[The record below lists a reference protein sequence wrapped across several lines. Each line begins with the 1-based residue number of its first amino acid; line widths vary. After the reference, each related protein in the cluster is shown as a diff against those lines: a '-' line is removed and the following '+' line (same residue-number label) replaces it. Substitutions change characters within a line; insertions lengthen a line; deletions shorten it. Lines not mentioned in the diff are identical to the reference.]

1 MLKRLSLLWTLV
13 RGDARVLWRALRHPG
28 SPRWLKPAVALLA
41 LYLVWPA
48 DLVPDL
54 MPVLGLAD
62 DLVLIPLAV
71 RFLLNRL
78 PPALRAELEAARTT

>member
-13 RGDARVLWRALRHPG
+13 RGDARVLWRALRHPA

-54 MPVLGLAD
+54 IPVLGLAD

-78 PPALRAELEAARTT
+78 PPALRAELEAARST

>member
-13 RGDARVLWRALRHPG
+13 RGDARLLWRALRHPG
-28 SPRWLKPAVALLA
+28 SPVWLKPAVALLA
-41 LYLVWPA
+41 LYLVWPL
-48 DLVPDL
+48 DLVSDL
-54 MPVLGLAD
+54 IPVLGLAD

-78 PPALRAELEAARTT
+78 PPALREEIARRPTA

>member
-1 MLKRLSLLWTLV
+1 MLKRLSLLWTLI

-28 SPRWLKPAVALLA
+28 APLWLKPAVALLA

-54 MPVLGLAD
+54 IPVLGLAD

-78 PPALRAELEAARTT
+78 PPALRAELEAARTR